1 MSLKH
6 LSQKEIVFV
15 MLGVM
20 LGVLLSSLDSS
31 VVGTAMPKI
40 ISDLNGMSQYTWPF
54 TAYMLCS
61 TIIIPISGKMADSY
75 GRKLIYLSGIVI
87 FLLSSALCGLSQNM
101 MQLIMFRGLQ
111 GIGGG
116 IILSSAFAI
125 VGEIFTP
132 RERGK
137 YMGFVSSMF
146 GLSSLLGPTLGGFIT
161 QSFGWRWIFYINIPL
176 GVIALLTV
184 FFALPSAGE
193 DLEKKRIDYPGLI
206 TFIMAIVPFLLAF
219 TWAGNEYEWLS
230 PQILG
235 MFAFALVMF
244 AIFYFIE
251 KKADNPIIPL
261 SLFQNKIFNISI
273 GALFMGSVTMFGIIL
288 FLPLYMQTVIGKS
301 ASGSGIVIT
310 PLMLAFVF
318 SSIIAG
324 RIISATGK
332 YKLLAIMGFIFV
344 IAGTILFFCMDPGIS
359 DTMLIVNLLV
369 LGVGLGST
377 MPTFN
382 IAIQNAFPQKM
393 TGVVTGGVQFFR
405 NMGST
410 IGAAIMGSVMLSRMK
425 VHYHDAADQV
435 SALTHGHVS
444 PQLTALMGNPMAL
457 KDPQSI
463 QKMKTM
469 MAGTP
474 GMFEKILAI
483 IKGVLTGALHDVFFL
498 SIMSATLAFVF
509 AVLLKEIPLRDG
521 RQKEIAV
528 ID

>member
-6 LSQKEIVFV
+6 LSRKEIIFI

-20 LGVLLSSLDSS
+20 LGVLLSALDSS

-40 ISDLNGMSQYTWPF
+40 IADLHGMSEYSWPF

-75 GRKLIYLSGIVI
+75 GRKLVYLSGIAI
-87 FLLSSALCGLSQNM
+87 FLLTSALCGLSQNM
-101 MQLIMFRGLQ
+101 IQLIMFRGAQ

-116 IILSSAFAI
+116 IIMSSAFAV

-137 YMGFVSSMF
+137 YMGFVTSMF
-146 GLSSLLGPTLGGFIT
+146 GLSSLIGPSIGGLIT
-161 QSFGWRWIFYINIPL
+161 DAFGWRWIFYVNIPL
-176 GVIALLTV
+176 GIIAFITV

-206 TFIMAIVPFLLAF
+206 TFITGIVPFLLAF
-219 TWAGNEYEWLS
+219 TWAGNQYEWVS

-235 MFAFALVMF
+235 MFAFSIIAFV
-244 AIFYFIE
+244 IFYFIE

-261 SLFQNKIFNISI
+261 SLFNNKIFNISI
-273 GALFMGSVTMFGIIL
+273 GALFMGSVTMFGIII
-288 FLPLYMQTVIGKS
+288 FLPLFVQTVMGKS
-301 ASGSGIVIT
+301 ASGSGEIIT

-318 SSIIAG
+318 SSIVAG

-332 YKLLAIMGFIFV
+332 YKILAISGFLLV
-344 IAGTILFFCMDPGIS
+344 IGGAILFFMMKPDIS
-359 DTMLIVNLLV
+359 DAHLILNMLV

-382 IAIQNAFPQKM
+382 IAIQNAFPQNM

-410 IGAAIMGSVMLSRMK
+410 IGAAIMGSVMMARMSY
-425 VHYHDAADQV
+425 HYTQTV
-435 SALTHGHVS
+435 QTMSTLTHGNMP
-444 PQLTALMGNPMAL
+444 PQVATLMKSPMAL
-457 KDPQSI
+457 KDPHNVMQ
-463 QKMKTM
+463 MKQM
-469 MAGTP
+469 MASTP
-474 GMFEKILAI
+474 GMFEKVMGLIHS
-483 IKGVLTGALHDVFFL
+483 VLIDSLHDVFFI
-498 SIMSATLAFVF
+498 SIVSSSLALLC
-509 AVLLKEIPLRDG
+509 AILLKEIPLRGG
-521 RQKEIAV
+521 REKEIAI